1 MTAVTTT
8 RTVVKVVED
17 GEHVTV
23 STVATPVVVQVAQ
36 MGPQGPP
43 GPPGSGGGGSAEY
56 PAGGATGAALVKA
69 SAADSDVA
77 WHTQT
82 ASDVGADPAG
92 TAAAAVTAHEAAADP
107 HPTYTTAAEL
117 TSALAAYQPLDSD
130 LTAIAALTTTA
141 YGRAF
146 LALVDAAAGRTALGL
161 GTAATHAHGDY
172 DAAGAAAAA
181 QAASQPLDSDLTAIA
196 ALSTTAFGRSLLA
209 LADAAAA
216 QAALGV
222 PPTSRLV
229 SAGTGL
235 TGGGSLAADRT
246 LAVDFGTG
254 AGKVTQG
261 NDSRLSDA
269 RTPTGTAGGDLDGT
283 YPAPTVGARKVGW
296 GKVVAVATA
305 RLLGRKTAG
314 SGDVEELTAADVAS
328 LVGGTSGSTL
338 ALGNHTHAG
347 GGGSTWL
354 TGSAAP
360 SGGSD
365 GDFYLRDPGSDRH
378 YLMLYG
384 PKASGSWP
392 SAPFT
397 VVTKA
402 SANVSSTVGGTVAST
417 PVYVA
422 RQNAYVANSGV
433 TSTGDRTST
442 NVQYLNSPNGNTRN
456 ASGPAGISYPL
467 PWPGAAAAPTVLLA
481 SVSALQVTL
490 PTTGRQGVGFASVA
504 NVAGVLAICKSTGH
518 LAIYGW
524 GADTDLAIS
533 ASGLVAAGDYISLTL
548 VGTGLT
554 ATCYDGSTGVS
565 KGSVGCLMPTGW
577 DAQNLEGVGMFW
589 AGNADGRQ
597 RLLQGAY

>member
-23 STVATPVVVQVAQ
+23 STVSTPVRVEVAQ

-56 PAGGATGAALVKA
+56 PTGGATGAALVKA

-117 TSALAAYQPLDSD
+117 SAALASYQPLDSD
-130 LTAIAALTTTA
+130 LTAIAALTTTS

-216 QAALGV
+216 QAALAV

-229 SAGTGL
+229 TAGTGL
-235 TGGGSLAADRT
+235 TGGGSLAADRS

-269 RTPTGTAGGDLDGT
+269 RTPTA
-283 YPAPTVGARKVGW
+283 
-296 GKVVAVATA
+296 
-305 RLLGRKTAG
+305 
-314 SGDVEELTAADVAS
+314 
-328 LVGGTSGSTL
+328 
-338 ALGNHTHAG
+338 HTHAG
-347 GGGSTWL
+347 ADISSGTVAAARLPLVTTAAQGVVPATGTPSGKFLRDDATWAAAGGGGGTTWH
-354 TGSAAP
+354 TISSGAP
-360 SGGSD
+360 SSGLGAD
-365 GDFYLRDPGSDRH
+365 GDWCRVETSGA
-378 YLMLYG
+378 LYR
-384 PKASGSWP
+384 KVSGSWVLTGRLSSLPVANAGLNFSTNYP
-392 SAPFT
+392 SWTRYGWDSTA
-397 VVTKA
+397 
-402 SANVSSTVGGTVAST
+402 SSTWSGASFSAFKT
-417 PVYVA
+417 TLS
-422 RQNAYVANSGV
+422 NGSAYRTFAGV
-433 TSTGDRTST
+433 TSWMFSAQIATLPGAGQTLKILGG
-442 NVQYLNSPNGNTRN
+442 Q
-456 ASGPAGISYPL
+456 ASGVGVASHMVAITNTGGCTVIDDAGNVLKTFGTLSANDTITFSGGPGFVLISRTTSA
-467 PWPGAAAAPTVLLA
+467 GA
-481 SVSALQVTL
+481 
-490 PTTGRQGVGFASVA
+490 
-504 NVAGVLAICKSTGH
+504 I
-518 LAIYGW
+518 
-524 GADTDLAIS
+524 ADFVFS
-533 ASGLVAAGDYISLTL
+533 ASAALAPSSFAVNGILLGATGYGAFYGFGDVT
-548 VGTGLT
+548 
-554 ATCYDGSTGVS
+554 
-565 KGSVGCLMPTGW
+565 
-577 DAQNLEGVGMFW
+577 
-589 AGNADGRQ
+589 
-597 RLLQGAY
+597 